1 MMQTELNQS
10 ATAPNLSG
18 LQHATIERFSAKMS
32 KEDQPVFPGFL
43 TNQQSRSF
51 LSGSPYQVLGNKSSQ
66 NTDNAQDRN
75 FSRHTVSATWYLSA
89 LKELD
94 ELDTEIAEEGL
105 PEITT
110 DMKKEARR
118 IIEKLK
124 NQPLAPIIYSTEEGE
139 IVIQFKSPVKPSIV
153 AIELDNKGEGACF
166 CYINGKNRYARYQD
180 CSELPDGFVKE
191 QLQLLNESEDL

>member
-1 MMQTELNQS
+1 MMQIKPNQS
-10 ATAPNLSG
+10 ATAHHLSG
-18 LQHATIERFSAKMS
+18 LRHATIERFSAKTS
-32 KEDQPVFPGFL
+32 KEKQLAFLEFL

-51 LSGSPYQVLGNKSSQ
+51 LSASPYQVLGNKSSQ
-66 NTDNAQDRN
+66 NIDSAQDRN

-94 ELDTEIAEEGL
+94 ELDTEIAEEGS

-139 IVIQFKSPVKPSIV
+139 TVIQFKSPVKSSII
-153 AIELDNKGEGACF
+153 AIELDNKGKGACF

-191 QLQLLNESEDL
+191 QLQLLNESQGI